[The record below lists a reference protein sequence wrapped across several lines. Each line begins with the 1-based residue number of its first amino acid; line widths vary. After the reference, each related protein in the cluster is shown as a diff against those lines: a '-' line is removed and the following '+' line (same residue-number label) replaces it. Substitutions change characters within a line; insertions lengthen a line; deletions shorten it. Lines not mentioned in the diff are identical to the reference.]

1 MRIRVKICGITREQ
15 DALLAAEAGADAIGL
30 HWARSPRAVD
40 VQRARSIQA
49 QLPPFVSTVAL
60 FVDPSADT
68 VWQVIEATRPD
79 LLQFHG
85 NEEPSFCS
93 AFGVPYIKALKITDR
108 APDATALGYHA
119 QARGF
124 LLDSHDPVAIGGTGR
139 AFDWSLAPHRNDAA
153 GRTGRGAECRQCRT
167 CDCDRAAV
175 GGRCEQWRRVGA
187 RNQGR
192 GAVARLHAG
201 GGSRQHRLID
211 TTGTRR

>member
-15 DALLAAEAGADAIGL
+15 DALLAAEAGADAIGFV

-139 AFDWSLAPHRNDAA
+139 AFDWSLAPHATMRPIVLAGGLNAA
-153 GRTGRGAECRQCRT
+153 NVGRAIAIVRPWAVDVSSGVESAPGIKDEARL
-167 CDCDRAAV
+167 RAFM
-175 GGRCEQWRRVGA
+175 Q
-187 RNQGR
+187 
-192 GAVARLHAG
+192 AVAAA
-201 GGSRQHRLID
+201 STD
-211 TTGTRR
+211 

>member
-15 DALLAAEAGADAIGL
+15 DALLAAEAGADAIGFV

-139 AFDWSLAPHRNDAA
+139 AFDWSLAPHATMRPVVLAGGLNAA
-153 GRTGRGAECRQCRT
+153 NVGRAIAIVRPWAVDVSSGVESAPGIKDEARL
-167 CDCDRAAV
+167 RAFM
-175 GGRCEQWRRVGA
+175 Q
-187 RNQGR
+187 
-192 GAVARLHAG
+192 AVAAA
-201 GGSRQHRLID
+201 STD
-211 TTGTRR
+211 

>member
-15 DALLAAEAGADAIGL
+15 DALLAAEAGADAIGFV

-49 QLPPFVSTVAL
+49 QLPPFVSAVAL

-139 AFDWSLAPHRNDAA
+139 AFDWSLAPHATMRPVVLAGGLNAA
-153 GRTGRGAECRQCRT
+153 NVGRAIAIVRPWAVDVSSGVESAPGIKDEARL
-167 CDCDRAAV
+167 RAFM
-175 GGRCEQWRRVGA
+175 Q
-187 RNQGR
+187 
-192 GAVARLHAG
+192 AVAAA
-201 GGSRQHRLID
+201 STD
-211 TTGTRR
+211 

>member
-15 DALLAAEAGADAIGL
+15 DALLAAEAGADAIGFV

-49 QLPPFVSTVAL
+49 QLPPFVSAVAL

-139 AFDWSLAPHRNDAA
+139 AFDWSLAPHATMRPIVLAGGLNAA
-153 GRTGRGAECRQCRT
+153 NVGRAIAIVRPWAVDVSSGVESAPGIKDEARL
-167 CDCDRAAV
+167 RAFM
-175 GGRCEQWRRVGA
+175 Q
-187 RNQGR
+187 
-192 GAVARLHAG
+192 AVAAA
-201 GGSRQHRLID
+201 STD
-211 TTGTRR
+211 

>member
-15 DALLAAEAGADAIGL
+15 DALLAAEAGADAIGFV
-30 HWARSPRAVD
+30 HWTRSPRAVD

-49 QLPPFVSTVAL
+49 QLPPFVSAVAL

-139 AFDWSLAPHRNDAA
+139 AFDWSLAPHATMRPIVLAGGLNAA
-153 GRTGRGAECRQCRT
+153 NVGRAIAIVRPWAVDVSSGVESAPGIKDEARL
-167 CDCDRAAV
+167 RAFM
-175 GGRCEQWRRVGA
+175 Q
-187 RNQGR
+187 
-192 GAVARLHAG
+192 AVAAA
-201 GGSRQHRLID
+201 STD
-211 TTGTRR
+211 